1 MSSLTVCPHIISCWR
16 FSLSRGIREKH
27 FFIVLVSK
35 HQIIALRQNG
45 VIYVRRET
53 DRFYYRQKTL
63 SILILLAA
71 VLGENCFL
79 RVSWCF
85 SEKAITQP
93 EEQMENLDASSLF
106 PFAYLN
112 DTSCPNTLL
121 LSSEF
126 PASSALVDAKP
137 MMSTLYSFLHH
148 VSYLCLCVSSGAS
161 TIAPPSLPLQP
172 PQTENGGEEHGV
184 CVLSAR

>member
-1 MSSLTVCPHIISCWR
+1 M
-16 FSLSRGIREKH
+16 
-27 FFIVLVSK
+27 
-35 HQIIALRQNG
+35 RQNR
-45 VIYVRRET
+45 VIYVLVKLRET
-53 DRFYYRQKTL
+53 DRFYYSQKTL

-85 SEKAITQP
+85 SGKAITLP
-93 EEQMENLDASSLF
+93 EEQMENLNASSLF

-112 DTSCPNTLL
+112 DTSCPNILL

-126 PASSALVDAKP
+126 PASSVLVDVKR
-137 MMSTLYSFLHH
+137 MMSTLCSFLRH

-161 TIAPPSLPLQP
+161 TIVPPSLPLQP
-172 PQTENGGEEHGV
+172 PQTENGGLEDGV